1 MKLLYV
7 EDDPT
12 MAKTVGMLLTQS
24 GYAFD
29 EAASGVDAI
38 KLATNNTY
46 SLILLDLMLP
56 DIDGYEV
63 IGHLRKLGID
73 TPFLVQTGLL
83 ERGSKAEEASLGV
96 TEYLIKPFNKKELV
110 SGIEI
115 MLERGR
121 PAEGPPPVPSGSED
135 QPNGD
140 SNEEKRQHRRFTSM
154 KNARVVSP
162 EVIHCTILNMSHGG
176 AALQVPYTE
185 KRIPTRFR
193 LNIGLGRDVDCEVRW
208 RLGDKVGVSF
218 EP

>member
-12 MAKTVGMLLTQS
+12 MAKTVGMLLNQS

-29 EAASGVDAI
+29 EAASGMAAI
-38 KLATNNTY
+38 ELATNNSY
-46 SLILLDLMLP
+46 GLILLDLMLP

-110 SGIEI
+110 EGIES
-115 MLERGR
+115 MLGNGQSPEN
-121 PAEGPPPVPSGSED
+121 PAPAPPGPVD
-135 QPNGD
+135 QPRGE
-140 SNEEKRQHRRFTSM
+140 SPEERRRHRRFPSM
-154 KNARVVSP
+154 KKAQVVAP
-162 EVIHCTILNMSHGG
+162 EVINCTILNMSHGG

-185 KRIPTRFR
+185 KRIPSKFR
-193 LNIGLGRDVDCEVRW
+193 LNVGLGSDVECEVRW
-208 RLGDKVGVSF
+208 RLGDKVGVTF
-218 EP
+218 ET